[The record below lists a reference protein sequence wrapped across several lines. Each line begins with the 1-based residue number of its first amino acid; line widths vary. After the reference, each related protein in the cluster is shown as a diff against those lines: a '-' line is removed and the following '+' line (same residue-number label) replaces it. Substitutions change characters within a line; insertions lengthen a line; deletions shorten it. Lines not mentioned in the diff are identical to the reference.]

1 MDDEEYPYYKY
12 CEEEW
17 DLYEDIKEISGV
29 LQAEYS
35 EMEEKYDDEKFDE
48 LQEEHATKIIDICKN
63 VMKKFKE
70 TDTYKEFK
78 KLYLI
83 W

>member
-35 EMEEKYDDEKFDE
+35 EMEEQYDDNMKN
-48 LQEEHATKIIDICKN
+48 LHCGMGKRMMKIIFNGSTRKRTL
-63 VMKKFKE
+63 KQ
-70 TDTYKEFK
+70 TSRS
-78 KLYLI
+78 
-83 W
+83 